1 MFNLNS
7 DNSDFIDLLSSDIGS
22 QILQQNQ
29 LSVHIETGNIFFNNY
44 NTVEFIYDFLMTRQ
58 NDTKK
63 IIHAMLPYTD
73 SFSNSIKY
81 FMDNIDADTVDRFD
95 FFTNKNVNYLFY
107 RFNEYLLFRS
117 QPTVPMRHSKI
128 SENKIVLEEV

>member
-7 DNSDFIDLLSSDIGS
+7 DNSNFIDLLSSDIGS

-29 LSVHIETGNIFFNNY
+29 LSIHIETGNIFFNNY
-44 NTVEFIYDFLMTRQ
+44 NTVEFIYDFLMTQQ

-73 SFSNSIKY
+73 PFSNYIKY
-81 FMDNIDADTVDRFD
+81 FMDNTDADTVDRFD
-95 FFTNKNVNYLFY
+95 FFTNRNVNYLFY

-117 QPTVPMRHSKI
+117 QPTVPMRHFEDFRK
-128 SENKIVLEEV
+128 